1 MIRIER
7 DLRRLP
13 HVAQVL
19 HTRGGHYRL
28 VLTNGNSTITSSALK
43 FQTELSALS
52 GKEKAPTVLARDW
65 GKKD

>member
-19 HTRGGHYRL
+19 RTRGSHYRL
-28 VLTNGNSTITSSALK
+28 VLDNGQSTFTSSTPGDHRALK
-43 FQTELSALS
+43 NIVSQVRRSLRTTNRR
-52 GKEKAPTVLARDW
+52 K
-65 GKKD
+65 